1 VETTAFRAPA
11 PRLPGLDLV
20 RAAAIAWVMLTH
32 GEMFGLVS
40 NDHWLVRY
48 GWFGVDLFFVLS
60 GFLIAGQLLR
70 PFARGERPN
79 YRRFFGRRLLRT
91 LPAYL
96 VVVVAYFAIPG
107 VRDHPDIAPL
117 WQFLTF
123 TENVPPWPT
132 PGLAFSHVW
141 SLCVEEQFYL
151 VFPAIV
157 ALIALKPSPSK
168 VTLAIAFI
176 LTMGM
181 VLRGYLWLRFVAETP
196 FDTAADPHGPFMQ
209 LIYYPTDT
217 RLDGLLMGII
227 AAAIQAF
234 RPRAWVR
241 LTARPNVLLVAGL
254 AGVVASTLVFN
265 HGQNARFWATVL
277 GYPFLSF
284 SVVLIVI
291 AAATP
296 SSLIGRHRV
305 PGAGALAA
313 GAYSLYLSHKVVF
326 HWAQLARPH
335 LPEWFQPF
343 AFAPALLGAFALG
356 AVLYWAVERPFLR
369 LRDRLEGP
377 SRSSLAVE
385 ATVGGALDR

>member
-1 VETTAFRAPA
+1 METIAFRAPA

-20 RAAAIAWVMLTH
+20 RAAAIALVMLTH
-32 GEMFGLVS
+32 SAMFDLTS
-40 NDHWLVRY
+40 DDHWLVRY

-60 GFLIAGQLLR
+60 GFLIASQLLR

-79 YRRFFGRRLLRT
+79 YSRFFGRRLLRT

-168 VTLAIAFI
+168 VTLAIV
-176 LTMGM
+176 LTLMMGM

-196 FDTAADPHGPFMQ
+196 FDTAADPQF
-209 LIYYPTDT
+209 
-217 RLDGLLMGII
+217 
-227 AAAIQAF
+227 
-234 RPRAWVR
+234 
-241 LTARPNVLLVAGL
+241 AR
-254 AGVVASTLVFN
+254 
-265 HGQNARFWATVL
+265 R
-277 GYPFLSF
+277 Y
-284 SVVLIVI
+284 I
-291 AAATP
+291 
-296 SSLIGRHRV
+296 
-305 PGAGALAA
+305 
-313 GAYSLYLSHKVVF
+313 
-326 HWAQLARPH
+326 
-335 LPEWFQPF
+335 
-343 AFAPALLGAFALG
+343 
-356 AVLYWAVERPFLR
+356 
-369 LRDRLEGP
+369 
-377 SRSSLAVE
+377 
-385 ATVGGALDR
+385 

>member
-11 PRLPGLDLV
+11 PRLPGLDLI
-20 RAAAIAWVMLTH
+20 RAVAIAWVMIYH
-32 GEMFGLVS
+32 GSLFGLTS
-40 NDHWLVRY
+40 EDRWLVRY

-70 PFARGERPN
+70 PFARGERPD
-79 YRRFFGRRLLRT
+79 YARFFSRRLLRT
-91 LPAYL
+91 LPVYL
-96 VVVVAYFAIPG
+96 VVVAAYFAIPG
-107 VRDHPDIAPL
+107 VRDRPNIAPL

-132 PGLAFSHVW
+132 PGLALSHVW

-151 VFPAIV
+151 VFPAVV
-157 ALIALKPSPSK
+157 ALIALKPSPSR
-168 VTLAIAFI
+168 VTLTIVLVLI
-176 LTMGM
+176 VGM

-196 FDTAADPHGPFMQ
+196 FDMAADPHGPFMQ

-217 RLDGLLMGII
+217 RLDGLLMGVA

-234 RPRAWVR
+234 RPQAWAK
-241 LTARPNVLLVAGL
+241 LTARANLLLVAGL
-254 AGVVASTLVFN
+254 AGVATSSFVFYD
-265 HGQNARFWATVL
+265 GQNARFWPTVL

-284 SVVLIVI
+284 SIVLLVM

-296 SSLIGRHRV
+296 RSLIGRYRV

-313 GAYSLYLSHKVVF
+313 GAYSLYLSHKIIF
-326 HWAQLARPH
+326 HWMQLARPH
-335 LPEWFQPF
+335 LPQWLQPF

-356 AVLYWAVERPFLR
+356 AALYLAVERPFLR
-369 LRDRLEGP
+369 LRDRLDGP

-385 ATVGGALDR
+385 ATVSGAQ

>member
-1 VETTAFRAPA
+1 METTVFRAPA

-20 RAAAIAWVMLTH
+20 RAAAISWVMLTH
-32 GEMFGLVS
+32 GEMFGLLS

-70 PFARGERPN
+70 PFARGERPD
-79 YRRFFGRRLLRT
+79 YPRFFGRRLLRT

-96 VVVVAYFAIPG
+96 VVVAAYFAIPG
-107 VRDHPDIAPL
+107 VRDHPGIAPL

-123 TENVPPWPT
+123 TENVPPWPR

-151 VFPAIV
+151 VFPAVV
-157 ALIALKPSPSK
+157 ALIALRPSASR
-168 VTLAIAFI
+168 VTLAMVLVLI
-176 LTMGM
+176 MGM
-181 VLRGYLWLRFVAETP
+181 VLRGFLWLRFIAENP
-196 FDTAADPHGPFMQ
+196 FDMGAEPHGPFMQ

-217 RLDGLLMGII
+217 RLDGLLMGIA

-234 RPRAWVR
+234 RPQAWAT
-241 LTARPNVLLVAGL
+241 LIARPNLLLAAGL
-254 AGVVASTLVFN
+254 AGVVASTFVFD

-284 SVVLIVI
+284 SVVLIVM
-291 AAATP
+291 AATTP

-313 GAYSLYLSHKVVF
+313 GAYSLYLSHKIVF

-335 LPEWFQPF
+335 LPEWLQPF
-343 AFAPALLGAFALG
+343 AFAPALLAAFALG
-356 AVLYWAVERPFLR
+356 AALYWAVERPFLR

-377 SRSSLAVE
+377 SRSSIAVD
-385 ATVGGALDR
+385 AAVRVR